1 MLTFIPSNNRNKLLS
16 CIDILKSTVRILQRL
31 KQTEREVFTMRDQD
45 WLHGDE
51 NIPTIEEEE
60 QMLEQQDKEV
70 REEFFQ
76 LANDV
81 IVDCKFLLGR
91 KSFVPDEDDLEA
103 INALREQLEWHVRRN
118 F

>member
-1 MLTFIPSNNRNKLLS
+1 VGVFNGKEITEINCYLVLTSSNLLS
-16 CIDILKSTVRILQRL
+16 EYYRDLNKQRG
-31 KQTEREVFTMRDQD
+31 VTMRDQD

-70 REEFFQ
+70 REDFFQ
-76 LANDV
+76 LVNDV
-81 IVDCKFLLGR
+81 IVDCKFLQSVR
-91 KSFVPDEDDLEA
+91 DFVPDEDDLEA

>member
-1 MLTFIPSNNRNKLLS
+1 
-16 CIDILKSTVRILQRL
+16 
-31 KQTEREVFTMRDQD
+31 MRDQD

-70 REEFFQ
+70 REEFFE

>member
-1 MLTFIPSNNRNKLLS
+1 
-16 CIDILKSTVRILQRL
+16 
-31 KQTEREVFTMRDQD
+31 MRDPD

-60 QMLEQQDKEV
+60 QMLEQQGKEV
-70 REEFFQ
+70 REDFFQ
-76 LANDV
+76 LVNDV
-81 IVDCKFLLGR
+81 IVDCKFLQG
-91 KSFVPDEDDLEA
+91 KESFVPDEDDLEA

>member
-1 MLTFIPSNNRNKLLS
+1 
-16 CIDILKSTVRILQRL
+16 
-31 KQTEREVFTMRDQD
+31 MRDPD

-60 QMLEQQDKEV
+60 QMLEQQGKEV

-76 LANDV
+76 LVNDV
-81 IVDCKFLLGR
+81 IVDCKFLQG
-91 KSFVPDEDDLEA
+91 KESFVPDVDDLEA